1 MKLYVHEYGFCPRVY
16 FLSTLT
22 SEGQDW
28 DTLIDDRA
36 TDTSNIISLR
46 EKNKNC
52 ENKKTLQYVQYG
64 RFHLVHGMF
73 FWLFGYLYLF
83 SQT

>member
-28 DTLIDDRA
+28 ERDTLIVDRA
-36 TDTSNIISLR
+36 IDNSHIICLR

-52 ENKKTLQYVQYG
+52 KIKKTIQNSIYLCFV
-64 RFHLVHGMF
+64 LVGEFVTLDAFYTQM
-73 FWLFGYLYLF
+73 YI
-83 SQT
+83 